1 MEFLEKYP
9 DVVSLILNSIS
20 LKNGEEKQ
28 EWFNMSSFMNE
39 EQINELR
46 SILTREKEKHAE
58 IEEKYNIEISED
70 YINNQENS

>member
-46 SILTREKEKHAE
+46 SILTREKEKLAE